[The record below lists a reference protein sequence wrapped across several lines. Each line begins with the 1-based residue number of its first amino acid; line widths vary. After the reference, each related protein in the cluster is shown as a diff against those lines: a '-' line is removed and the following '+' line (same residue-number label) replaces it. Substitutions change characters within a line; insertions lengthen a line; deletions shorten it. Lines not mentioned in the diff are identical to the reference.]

1 MVLVLFFYCVIHTSF
16 IDIKNLINVGNF
28 MAFVFNNDNV
38 FVLNVVKKHIVYKA
52 LFKYS
57 SVYWVYSKYSTYTA

>member
-57 SVYWVYSKYSTYTA
+57 SVY

>member
-57 SVYWVYSKYSTYTA
+57 SVYGVYSKYSTYTA

>member
-1 MVLVLFFYCVIHTSF
+1 MVLILFFYCVIHINF

-38 FVLNVVKKHIVYKA
+38 FVLNVVKKTHC
-52 LFKYS
+52 LQ
-57 SVYWVYSKYSTYTA
+57 STF